1 MSSANESGSTKGI
14 TIIAVVV
21 ALVIA
26 AVSFFGYYNSVRSE
40 GIGKENH
47 LEGTYQANQD
57 ELSKVTLTVKETA
70 GIANVANTKMDEIIK
85 NAIQGRYDG
94 AMDAGTGGAMFS
106 AITEAYP
113 ELGANVALY
122 ARVQDAI
129 IAGRQSF
136 SNRQKLLLDEVVSY
150 ENWLEQDVL
159 RSTVV
164 KMAGFPSGSL
174 EARIGDKVY
183 TGREALTRIKTLV
196 LTKDT
201 TTAYETGEVAPL
213 FGSETAK

>member
-1 MSSANESGSTKGI
+1 MSANASGNTKTI
-14 TIIAVVV
+14 TIVAVIAV
-21 ALVIA
+21 LVIA
-26 AVSFFGYYNSVRSE
+26 AISFFGYYNSVRSE

-57 ELSKVTLTVKETA
+57 ELSKVTLTVKETI
-70 GIANVANTKMDEIIK
+70 GIADKGNTKMDEIIK
-85 NAIQGRYDG
+85 NAVQGRYDG

-106 AITEAYP
+106 AIQEAYP
-113 ELGANVALY
+113 ELTANVALY

-129 IAGRQSF
+129 VAGRQSF

-183 TGREALTRIKTLV
+183 TGREALAKIKTLV

-201 TTAYETGEVAPL
+201 VTAYETGEVAPL
-213 FGSETAK
+213 IEPEVAK

>member
-1 MSSANESGSTKGI
+1 MSANASGNTKMI
-14 TIIAVVV
+14 TIVAVIAV
-21 ALVIA
+21 LVIA

-57 ELSKVTLTVKETA
+57 ELSKVTLTVKETI
-70 GIANVANTKMDEIIK
+70 GIADKGNTKMDEIIK
-85 NAIQGRYDG
+85 NAVQGRYDG

-106 AITEAYP
+106 AISEAYP
-113 ELGANVALY
+113 ELTANVALY

-136 SNRQKLLLDEVVSY
+136 SNRQKLLLDEVVGY

-164 KMAGFPSGSL
+164 KMAGFPSDSL
-174 EARIGDKVY
+174 EAQVGENVY
-183 TGREALTRIKTLV
+183 TGRDALRKIKTLV

-201 TTAYETGEVAPL
+201 VTAYETGTIEPLVEPEVA
-213 FGSETAK
+213 K